1 MAVNESDRL
10 EMHLGLR
17 KVHGDKVAE
26 TIMEHLPPTGWGDVA
41 RKQDV
46 LVLKEDL
53 GRLRDEVDRLRDDMD
68 RRFVDMDRRFVDV
81 NRRVD
86 GLTHAMWAM
95 AGINSTAFIA
105 LFTLLATRG

>member
-17 KVHGDKVAE
+17 RVHGDKVAE

-41 RKQDV
+41 RKHDV

-53 GRLRDEVDRLRDDMD
+53 GRLRDEVDRLRDE
-68 RRFVDMDRRFVDV
+68 MDRRFVDV

-105 LFTLLATRG
+105 LFTLLATRS